1 MRHTMVVVETS
12 LPVEGTIDDYR
23 RSRSGRRRL
32 RRPTQRPAR
41 PLWRDLRQQRQ
52 RVTRSA

>member
-1 MRHTMVVVETS
+1 MVVVETS

-32 RRPTQRPAR
+32 RRPAQRAAR

-52 RVTRSA
+52 RMTRGA